1 MLSKTF
7 PLSFISFLLFGHSAQ
22 THFGNSVND
31 KIQKNSR
38 YIKKVLFDHKCAKNI
53 ADCEWYRYMFRSPL
67 AALSINWWIQ
77 SSTLSNILSSGYDK
91 CFPVTLDPIC
101 PCWIWLFVHCLHFYL
116 RFLYFCRLLW
126 TLVHLCVETLRSY
139 FFCWEWTVR
148 WLIFT
153 PVLHWWWTHEYCIWS
168 QQFDHYSS
176 HIMFL

>member
-1 MLSKTF
+1 MTKFRKTVGILKRF
-7 PLSFISFLLFGHSAQ
+7 YLIINVPKTLQ
-22 THFGNSVND
+22 TVND
-31 KIQKNSR
+31 T
-38 YIKKVLFDHKCAKNI
+38 A
-53 ADCEWYRYMFRSPL
+53 YRYTFRSPI

-77 SSTLSNILSSGYDK
+77 SSTVSNILSSGYEK

-101 PCWIWLFVHCLHFYL
+101 PCWIWLFVRGLHFYL
-116 RFLYFCRLLW
+116 RFLYFCRLFW

-168 QQFDHYSS
+168 QRFDHYSS